1 MKIILKLTYF
11 LVLLLATSCS
21 NNVETPL
28 VSNALPPIFPDY
40 IGVTIPAEIAPMN
53 FDIAQG
59 VDYQRVDV
67 VIKGGK
73 RGELH
78 VNAKRVNFPIKQ
90 WRKLLQENL
99 GDSLQITVSIKQGDD
114 WKQYQPFSMYISPYA
129 IDYGIVYRKIAPGY
143 ELYNK
148 MGIYER
154 NLSTFEEKA
163 LLENTLLPNMCV
175 NCHSFN
181 QTNPTNFSLHIR
193 GEKGGTL
200 MRHNQ
205 QEEILDTK
213 TATTLSACVY
223 PYWHPSGKYIAY
235 STNLTAQSFHA
246 ASNKRIEVFDSE
258 SDVLAYHPET
268 HQLITSPLLQMKEA
282 FETFPAFSPDG
293 KTLYF
298 CSSKSQNVP
307 ESFQAIKYSLCSI
320 PFSEEEGSFGTRIDT
335 LISVENT
342 DKSIA
347 FPRPSYDGKYLM
359 YTQSDYG
366 TFPIWHKEADLWL
379 MNLADGTTRP
389 IIEVNSNDTESFH
402 NWSSNSHWFLFS
414 SRRDDG
420 LYTRIYLAS
429 IDDEGRIS
437 KPFLLPQKHPWEYYD
452 ELLYSYNVPDF
463 INQPINLH
471 PQKLEREVMSGK
483 RTNVTIR

>member
-1 MKIILKLTYF
+1 MRIILKLTYL
-11 LVLLLATSCS
+11 LVLLCATSCS
-21 NNVETPL
+21 NKVEGPI
-28 VSNALPPIFPDY
+28 VCNALPPIFPDY

-59 VDYQRVDV
+59 VDYQRIDV
-67 VIKGGK
+67 VVKGGK
-73 RGELH
+73 KGELH
-78 VNAKRVNFPIKQ
+78 VNAKHVNLPMKQ

-99 GDSLQITVSIKQGDD
+99 GDSLQFIVSIKQDD
-114 WKQYQPFSMYISPYA
+114 GWKQYQPFSMYVSPYA

-154 NLSTFEEKA
+154 NLSTFEERA

-181 QTNPTNFSLHIR
+181 QTNPTNLSLHIR

-200 MRHNQ
+200 MRHDK
-205 QEEILDTK
+205 QEEILETK
-213 TATTLSACVY
+213 TPTTLSACVY

-258 SDVLAYHPET
+258 SDVLVYHPET
-268 HQLITSPLLQMKEA
+268 HQLITSPLLQKQEA

-298 CSSKSQNVP
+298 CSSKSQQVP
-307 ESFQAIKYSLCSI
+307 AGFQDVKYNLCSI
-320 PFSEEEGSFGTRIDT
+320 SFSEEEGKFGTQIDT
-335 LISVENT
+335 LISVEGT
-342 DKSIA
+342 QKSIA

-359 YTQSDYG
+359 YTLSNYG

-389 IIEVNSNDTESFH
+389 IDEVNSNDTESFH

-463 INQPINLH
+463 VNQPINLH
-471 PQKLEREVMSGK
+471 PQQLEREVMSGK